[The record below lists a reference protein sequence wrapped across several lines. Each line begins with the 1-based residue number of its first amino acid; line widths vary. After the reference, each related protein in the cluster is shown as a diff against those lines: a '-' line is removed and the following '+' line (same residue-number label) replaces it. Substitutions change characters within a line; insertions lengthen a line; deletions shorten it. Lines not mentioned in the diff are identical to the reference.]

1 MLTLKIKKIII
12 IIIKKKKKQTNKQ
25 TCTPCSVIEHFHICE
40 GPFFGQCPDP
50 S

>member
-1 MLTLKIKKIII
+1 MLTLKIKK
-12 IIIKKKKKQTNKQ
+12 KKKKKTNKQTNKQ

-40 GPFFGQCPDP
+40 GPFFGQCLDP

>member
-1 MLTLKIKKIII
+1 MLTLKIKK
-12 IIIKKKKKQTNKQ
+12 KKKKKKQTNKQTNKQ